1 MSELTVGQLKGL
13 PINSN
18 IITVPSGQTLYA
30 PGHVIQVVNV
40 EYAGRASQGFS
51 GSTITDVIGLEA
63 KITPRSVSSKI
74 VIQVRWFGE
83 FNSQDRVYNTVWG
96 ISRNGIQI
104 NRQADPSGTVA
115 SGLHM
120 ASISYWAQDPASTPE
135 TINYFTSDSPAT
147 TSEVTY
153 RGTII
158 SDGAGTLFTGRTV
171 VWSGQ
176 SVGYEL
182 GTCSMMLMEIAQ

>member
-1 MSELTVGQLKGL
+1 MSELSVGQLRGL
-13 PINSN
+13 TVNQN
-18 IITVPSGQTLYA
+18 IVGVPSGHTLYA

-51 GSTITDVIGLEA
+51 GSTFFDVAGLEA
-63 KITPRSVSSKI
+63 RITPKKANSKI
-74 VIQVRWFGE
+74 VIQARWFGE
-83 FNSQDRVYNTVWG
+83 FNTQDRVYNSMFGV
-96 ISRNGIQI
+96 SRNGVQI
-104 NRQADPSGTVA
+104 NRQTDPSGTVA
-115 SGLHM
+115 SGLTM
-120 ASISYWAQDPASTPE
+120 ASLSYWLGDAASTPE
-135 TINYFTSDSPAT
+135 TMTLFTSDSPNS
-147 TSEVTY
+147 TSEVVY
-153 RGTII
+153 RVTMI